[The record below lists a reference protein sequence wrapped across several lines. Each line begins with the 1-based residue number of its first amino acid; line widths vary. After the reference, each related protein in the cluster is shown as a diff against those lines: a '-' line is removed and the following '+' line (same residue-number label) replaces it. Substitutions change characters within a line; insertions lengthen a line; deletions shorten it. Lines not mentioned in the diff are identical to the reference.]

1 MNSKKWNWQQSDW
14 PNFSYE
20 VDALT
25 ALEQE
30 FLQQAGLSFGIA
42 KHIPDEEQSDIVIH
56 LISDEAYKTSEIEG
70 EFLDRDSLQSSIKR
84 HFGLK
89 APFSHNHP
97 AENGIA
103 EMMIDLYQHYDQPL
117 THELLW
123 TWHQM
128 LMNGRRDLHDIGCYR
143 THNEPMQ
150 VVSGYLHKPT
160 IHFEAPPSKKV
171 HAEMEQFII
180 WFNKTVP
187 GGQTPLP
194 PLLRSGIAHLY
205 FVSIHPFEDGNGR
218 LGRALIEKALAQ
230 HLKQPTLIALSHII
244 NDHKKTYY
252 DALETQNK
260 HNNIGDWLTYFANTV
275 LEAQQYTVTQ
285 MEFIIKKTRFFD
297 QFKEQMNPRQYKVIT
312 RMLREGTQ
320 RFKGGLSAKNYIS
333 IAQTSASTAT
343 RDLKDLVQKG
353 VLLQTGSLK
362 AARYWLCIFADKK

>member
-42 KHIPDEEQSDIVIH
+42 KHIPDEEQNDIVIH

-103 EMMIDLYQHYDQPL
+103 EMMIDLYQNYDQPL

-171 HAEMEQFII
+171 HDEMEQFII

-194 PLLRSGIAHLY
+194 PLLRSAIAHLY

-252 DALETQNK
+252 DTLETQNK

-275 LEAQQYTVTQ
+275 LEAQQHTVIQ

-353 VLLQTGSLK
+353 ILLQTGSLK
-362 AARYWLCIFADKK
+362 AARYWLCIFADK